1 MDDSN
6 IIALFFA
13 RVEQAITELIKK
25 HGAAVRKMLNNILN
39 DRRDVEECEDD
50 TYLAT
55 WNTIPPENPNPLVT
69 YVCKIGRNLAIKKY
83 HANTAQKRNSAYDAA
98 LDELEEYVPALESVE
113 SEYDAKELSESISA
127 FLDTCNED
135 DRFLFVRRYWYA
147 DPITEIAAAT
157 DKSDH
162 WVSVRLFRIREKL
175 QAHLEK
181 EGMLL

>member
-69 YVCKIGRNLAIKKY
+69 YVCKIG
-83 HANTAQKRNSAYDAA
+83 
-98 LDELEEYVPALESVE
+98 
-113 SEYDAKELSESISA
+113 
-127 FLDTCNED
+127 
-135 DRFLFVRRYWYA
+135 
-147 DPITEIAAAT
+147 
-157 DKSDH
+157 
-162 WVSVRLFRIREKL
+162 
-175 QAHLEK
+175 
-181 EGMLL
+181 